1 MFLLVYLRTTP
12 DVVYKRMLKRN
23 REEEKSV
30 SIEYLEQIHQMHE
43 DWLYHKKIFNCPA
56 PVITLNAN
64 LDKSIIEEE
73 YEKYKEHIL
82 YKVPIASLA

>member
-1 MFLLVYLRTTP
+1 
-12 DVVYKRMLKRN
+12 MLKRN

-30 SIEYLEQIHQMHE
+30 SFEYLASMHE
-43 DWLYHKKIFNCPA
+43 MHEEWLYYKRLFTCPA
-56 PVITLNAN
+56 PVITLDAN

-82 YKVPIASLA
+82 YKVPIPTLA